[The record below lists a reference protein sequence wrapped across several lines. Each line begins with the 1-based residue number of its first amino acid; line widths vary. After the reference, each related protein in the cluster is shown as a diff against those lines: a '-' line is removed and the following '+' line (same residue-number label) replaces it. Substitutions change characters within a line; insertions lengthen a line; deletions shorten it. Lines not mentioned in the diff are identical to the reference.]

1 MQLNEMR
8 GAKNRRQQGN
18 KRCSVVERTELPVGS
33 KKVNKGEKSSVPLP
47 RNSG

>member
-18 KRCSVVERTELPVGS
+18 KEMQRSRENRVARRFKEG
-33 KKVNKGEKSSVPLP
+33 
-47 RNSG
+47 